1 MAFPC
6 CEAEGAAD
14 RKIEIVRRVSSLPE
28 AAHKVE
34 AALIF
39 H

>member
-14 RKIEIVRRVSSLPE
+14 RRIDIVRGMSGLPE
-28 AAHKVE
+28 AANKVE

>member
-6 CEAEGAAD
+6 CEAEGVAD
-14 RKIEIVRRVSSLPE
+14 RKIDIVRRVSSLLE
-28 AAHKVE
+28 AANKVE